1 MTEKYALKDKTKGRL
16 LIVATALLWGLAGV
30 CVKSIPWNSFSIMAS
45 RCGIGILMLG
55 INKKSFR
62 LRFNKQTLLGAIMM
76 SLMGILYMM
85 AIKLTTAATAIVLQY
100 VAPILVFLYAVIFQ
114 KRKPKL
120 TETLIVLAVFGGC
133 VLSFSD
139 QLDVSH
145 FFGNALGLL
154 SGVALAGQIIVFS
167 EKTSDAAEG
176 TYMSNVVSFIVCLPF
191 MFFDKAL
198 DFSPKTIFWVLVLG
212 IFQYGLANICYARGC
227 QKIDKIETSLL
238 LTIEPIFNPI
248 PVWIVTGEKMG
259 PLALAGFVIVITAV
273 TLYGALPLIE
283 KKLQSKKPIAVTA
296 QDTDKE
302 KTNER

>member
-1 MTEKYALKDKTKGRL
+1 MKHSSVKNEKAVGRL
-16 LIVATALLWGLAGV
+16 LIIATALLWGLAGV
-30 CVKSIPWNSFSIMAS
+30 CVKSIPWGSVSIMAS

-62 LRFNKQTLLGAIMM
+62 IRFNKQTLLGAVMM
-76 SLMGILYMM
+76 SLMGLLYMM

-100 VAPILVFLYAVIFQ
+100 VAPILVFLYAVVFQ

-139 QLDVSH
+139 QLDASH
-145 FFGNALGLL
+145 VLGNVLGLL

-167 EKTSDAAEG
+167 EKTADASEG
-176 TYMSNVVSFIVCLPF
+176 TYLSNVISFVVCLPF
-191 MFFDKAL
+191 FFFDKAL
-198 DFSPKTIFWVLVLG
+198 DFSPKIIFWVLVLG

-238 LTIEPIFNPI
+238 LTLEPIFNPI
-248 PVWIVTGEKMG
+248 PVWLVTGEKMG
-259 PLALAGFVIVITAV
+259 PRALAGFIIVIAAI
-273 TLYGALPLIE
+273 TLYGLLPVLE
-283 KKLQSKKPIAVTA
+283 KKTA
-296 QDTDKE
+296 A
-302 KTNER
+302 RPSGSGR